1 MSDFVSAA
9 KYYCIARL
17 IYGMLIKNCPES
29 EEKNMHT
36 LNKRVLSNLI
46 KQIIPY
52 ISVKAYDLS
61 DWKIK
66 YGRYDGDGKYTYNGS
81 ESDFHVGDRWT
92 AGYDDSVLF
101 TCDAEIPE
109 LPDGNRLCLNMNFGG
124 ETVVRFDGKIVC
136 SVSSKLH
143 NGWVARENVPIPHEY
158 AGKRVH
164 IEAESGICCAGFC
177 DDAMAGAKTTNY
189 DAVSAGILLINIQA
203 EKYYFRV
210 RELFDSLQYID
221 DSAIAGS
228 LYRIID
234 DSVHMLDF
242 DFTRER
248 FLNSVAHAR
257 EYLENKISALPAY
270 HPGKVYMCG
279 HSHIDVA
286 WLWTVKESERKAV
299 RTFANTLDLMDEN
312 PDFIF
317 AQSQAVLYDMVKKN
331 APDVFNRIKEK
342 VKSGQW
348 EIMGNAWVEADTN
361 IASGESL
368 IRQLLYGRD
377 FFMREFGIDSDI
389 YWLPDCF
396 GFSWALPQ
404 IIKRSG
410 MRRFITT
417 KLINND
423 TNAFPRSMFRWRGNS
438 GDEVTAFFQQTHYQ
452 GEFDAEYI
460 KGCRETNLQKDIADI
475 SFGMYGYGDGGS
487 GCTTDMLER
496 AEALRNIPGMPA
508 PVLAH
513 TYDFFDDMEQ
523 YRDELPVW
531 DGEMYYENHR
541 GTYTS
546 QAFVKK
552 NNRQGEFMLRNA
564 EIISSLAEIYGAGE
578 YPVHKLYELWKLLLV
593 NQFHDILP
601 GTSIHETYENTRL
614 EYARLKSEGKQLIS
628 DTLRAVTDGKSDGFI
643 TVLNPL
649 THPVSGT
656 VSVALPDGYSAVE
669 DLSGNKAVC
678 AVYDN
683 NGVRSISFT
692 ASDVPSLG
700 YKIYKFTA
708 EAESRPTVTV
718 SPSLLENDYL
728 KIKFDNNGEITSVY
742 DKENC
747 REVLTG
753 NANALTIY
761 QDKPIHESAWNLEF
775 DYQMKSFPLT
785 RADSITVTEASA
797 LRCEIK
803 IVRSFNKSTITQYI
817 SLAHNER
824 QIRIRTEA
832 EWYEREKILKADFP
846 VAVRSPYS
854 TCETAH
860 GSIQR
865 PTHYNTSYDQA
876 KFEICMHKWV
886 DLSEGD
892 YGVSILNDCKYGCN
906 VTDGKI
912 GITLLRGP
920 IVPDPTADIG
930 HHEFT
935 YVFVPHSGSWQQAD
949 ISALSYELNM
959 PLAAVPGIPMDF
971 CPQSFINIDRRG
983 IVLDAFK
990 KSLDN
995 DGYIL
1000 RIFEAHTTRGSCTV
1014 RFAKAVT
1021 RVRECNMMEVNEAE
1035 LSHSDSSFTFSIKP
1049 NEVKTFRINF

>member
-1 MSDFVSAA
+1 M
-9 KYYCIARL
+9 I
-17 IYGMLIKNCPES
+17 
-29 EEKNMHT
+29 HT
-36 LNKRVLSNLI
+36 LNRRVLSNLI
-46 KQIIPY
+46 KQIKPY
-52 ISVKAYDLS
+52 ISVKTADLS
-61 DWKIK
+61 DWTVKHGK
-66 YGRYDGDGKYTYNGS
+66 YDGNGKYTYCAIES
-81 ESDFHVGDRWT
+81 EFKTGDRWT
-92 AGYDDSVLF
+92 AGYDDSLVF
-101 TCDAEIPE
+101 STDVYIPMPKE
-109 LPDGNRLCLNMNFGG
+109 GERLRLNMNFGG
-124 ETVVRFDGKIVC
+124 ETVIKFDGRTVC
-136 SVSSKLH
+136 SVSSKIH
-143 NGWVARENVPIPHEY
+143 NGWVARENVPIPSEY
-158 AGKRVH
+158 AGRRVH

-189 DAVSAGILLINIQA
+189 DTVSAGILAVNVQA

-210 RELFDSLQYID
+210 RELFDSLEYID
-221 DSAIAGS
+221 DSALSGK
-228 LYRIID
+228 LYNIID
-234 DSVHMLDF
+234 ASVHMLDF

-248 FLNSVAHAR
+248 FIESVAPAR
-257 EYLENKISALPAY
+257 EYLENEISKLPAY

-286 WLWTVKESERKAV
+286 WLWTVKESERKAI
-299 RTFANTLDLMDEN
+299 RTFANTLDLMDEY

-331 APDVFNRIKEK
+331 APDIFARIKEK

-377 FFMREFGIDSDI
+377 FFIKEFGIDSDI

-396 GFSWALPQ
+396 GFSWSLPQ
-404 IIKRSG
+404 IIRRSG
-410 MRRFITT
+410 MKRFITT
-417 KLINND
+417 KLMNND
-423 TNAFPRSMFRWRGNS
+423 TNDFPRSMFRWRGNS
-438 GDEVTAFFQQTHYQ
+438 GDEVTAFFQRTHYQ
-452 GEFDAEYI
+452 GEYDAQYI
-460 KGCRETNLQKDIADI
+460 KESRERNFQKDTADI

-496 AEALRNIPGMPA
+496 AEALKNIPGMPDT
-508 PVLAH
+508 VLAH
-513 TYDFFDDMEQ
+513 TYDFFNDMDS

-552 NNRQGEFMLRNA
+552 NNRYGEFLLRNA
-564 EIISSLAEIYGAGE
+564 EIISSIAELDSSLA
-578 YPVHKLYELWKLLLV
+578 YPTETVDELWKLLLV

-614 EYARLKSEGKQLIS
+614 EYEKINSEGEKLIKN
-628 DTLRAVTDGKSDGFI
+628 AVSSLFNTAGNGVI
-643 TVLNPL
+643 TVFNPL
-649 THPVSGT
+649 AHTVTST
-656 VSVALPDGYSAVE
+656 VSAVIPDGYDSLTDCGGNTMRSAIRRTE
-669 DLSGNKAVC
+669 KGNEITFIAE
-678 AVYDN
+678 N
-683 NGVRSISFT
+683 
-692 ASDVPSLG
+692 VPPLG
-700 YKIYKFTA
+700 YKTFKLTDGTCAHSRVTA
-708 EAESRPTVTV
+708 EVN
-718 SPSLLENDYL
+718 LLENEYL
-728 KIKFDNNGEITSVY
+728 RVTFGENGEIMSVY
-742 DKENC
+742 DKENE

-753 NANALTIY
+753 NANKLTIY

-775 DYQMKSFPLT
+775 DYQMKSFPLD
-785 RADSITVTEASA
+785 RADSIEVTESSEIKG
-797 LRCEIK
+797 EIK
-803 IVRSFNKSTITQYI
+803 IVKSFNNSVITQYI
-817 SLAHNER
+817 SLVSGEKQLR
-824 QIRIRTEA
+824 FRTEA
-832 EWYEREKILKADFP
+832 DWHEREKILKADFP

-912 GITLLRGP
+912 SVTLLRGP

-930 HHEFT
+930 YHEFT
-935 YVFVPHSGSWQQAD
+935 YVLAPHADSWQKAE
-949 ISALSYELNM
+949 ISARSYELNV
-959 PLAAVPGIPMDF
+959 PLKAVYGISTPDGSR
-971 CPQSFINIDRRG
+971 SFLSISRKG

-990 KSLDN
+990 KALDS
-995 DGYIL
+995 DGYIV
-1000 RIFEAHTTRGSCTV
+1000 RVFEAHTSRGSCTLN
-1014 RFAKAVT
+1014 FEKEIA
-1021 RVRECNMMEVNEAE
+1021 RVRECNMMEVNEKE
-1035 LSHSDSSFTFSIKP
+1035 IEHNEKSVTFDINP
-1049 NEVKTFRINF
+1049 NEVKTFRINFK

>member
-1 MSDFVSAA
+1 
-9 KYYCIARL
+9 
-17 IYGMLIKNCPES
+17 
-29 EEKNMHT
+29 MHT

-52 ISVKAYDLS
+52 IGVKAVDLS
-61 DWKIK
+61 DWRIR
-66 YGRYDGDGKYTYNGS
+66 YGRYDGDGKYTYSGE

-101 TCDAEIPE
+101 SCDAQIPV
-109 LPDGNRLCLNMNFGG
+109 PADGDRLCLNMNFGG

-143 NGWVARENVPIPHEY
+143 NGWVARENVPIPDEY

-177 DDAMAGAKTTNY
+177 DDAMAGAKTTSY
-189 DAVSAGILLINIQA
+189 DAVSADIHLVNIQA

-210 RELFDSLQYID
+210 RELFDSLEHID
-221 DSAIAGS
+221 DAAIAGK

-242 DFTRER
+242 DFTREC
-248 FLNSVAHAR
+248 FLESVIPAR
-257 EYLENKISALPAY
+257 DYLENKIKALPNY

-299 RTFANTLDLMDEN
+299 RTFANTLDLMDAN

-331 APDVFNRIKEK
+331 APDIFNRIKEK

-377 FFMREFGIDSDI
+377 FFMKEFGVDSDI

-404 IIKRSG
+404 IIRRSG
-410 MRRFITT
+410 MKSFITT
-417 KLINND
+417 KLMNND

-460 KGCRETNLQKDIADI
+460 KSARESNLQKDIADI

-496 AEALRNIPGMPA
+496 AEALRNVPGMPE
-508 PVLAH
+508 PCLAH
-513 TYDFFDDMEQ
+513 TYDFFNDMEQ

-552 NNRQGEFMLRNA
+552 NNRQCEFMLRNA
-564 EIISSLAEIYGAGE
+564 EIISSIAELYSSAA
-578 YPVHKLYELWKLLLV
+578 YPAQKLDELWKLLLV

-601 GTSIHETYENTRL
+601 GTSIHETYDNTRL
-614 EYARLKSEGKQLIS
+614 EYARLASEGSTLIS
-628 DTLRAVTDGKSDGFI
+628 AALNAVTDTGSDGFI
-643 TVLNPL
+643 TVINPL
-649 THPVSGT
+649 THTVTGT
-656 VSVALPDGYSAVE
+656 VSVTLPDGYSAVE
-669 DLSGNKAVC
+669 DLSGGKVVC
-678 AVYDN
+678 SVYEK
-683 NGVRSISFT
+683 NGVKSVSFT
-692 ASDVPSLG
+692 AEDVPSLG

-708 EAESRPTVTV
+708 ESENRPTVTV
-718 SPSLLENDYL
+718 SPSLLENDFL
-728 KIKFDNNGEITSVY
+728 RIELDANGEITSVF
-742 DKENC
+742 DKKNN
-747 REVLTG
+747 RESLTG
-753 NANALTIY
+753 NANRLTVY

-785 RADSITVTEASA
+785 HADSITVNEASA
-797 LRCEIK
+797 LRGEIK
-803 IVRSFNKSTITQYI
+803 IVRSFNKSVITQYI
-817 SLAHNER
+817 SLTHNESML
-824 QIRIRTEA
+824 RIRTEA
-832 EWYEREKILKADFP
+832 EWYEREKILRADFP
-846 VAVRSPYS
+846 VSVRSPYS

-865 PTHYNTSYDQA
+865 PTHYNTSYDLA

-906 VTDGKI
+906 VTDGNI

-935 YVFVPHSGSWQQAD
+935 YVFVPHSGSWQQAG

-959 PLAAVPGIPMDF
+959 PLTAICGVPTDS
-971 CPQSFINIDRRG
+971 CPQSFIQIDRPG

-990 KSLDN
+990 RSLDG
-995 DGYIL
+995 DGCIL

-1014 RFAKAVT
+1014 SLAKDIA
-1021 RVRECNMMEVNEAE
+1021 RVRECNLMEVNESE
-1035 LSHSDSSFTFSIKP
+1035 LSHSKSSFTFDIKP